1 MKSDC
6 GLRARIVGHESYDDM
21 LARAP
26 RAEPVQSILSSIYPA
41 GIVASVVNKRD
52 VNGGDDEGKKGQ
64 EYISL

>member
-1 MKSDC
+1 MIC
-6 GLRARIVGHESYDDM
+6 LLGR
-21 LARAP
+21 LAQNLFNRFY
-26 RAEPVQSILSSIYPA
+26 RRSILA